1 MTNTKHNRFNQVK
14 TAARQLLRYL
24 GSEDRDSKQLEETLD
39 AWDAMESGF
48 CWDTRELRQL
58 ALALLCD
65 DHGIPESAYNVL
77 GPLLDDCGLSVI
89 TKYVKATDG
98 RFYLPYCFTGD
109 SQS

>member
-1 MTNTKHNRFNQVK
+1 MPNTENDKFNQVK
-14 TAARQLLRYL
+14 TAARQLLKYFGGKDRY
-24 GSEDRDSKQLEETLD
+24 SKQLEETLD
-39 AWDAMESGF
+39 SWDAMESCF
-48 CWDTRELRQL
+48 CWDTKDLRQL
-58 ALALLCD
+58 ALELLCD

-77 GPLLDDCGLSVI
+77 GPLLDNCGLSVI